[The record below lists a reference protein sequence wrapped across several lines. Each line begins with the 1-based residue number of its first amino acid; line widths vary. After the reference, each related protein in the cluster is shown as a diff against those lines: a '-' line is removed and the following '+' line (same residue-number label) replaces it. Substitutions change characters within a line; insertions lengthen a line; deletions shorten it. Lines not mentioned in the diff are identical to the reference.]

1 MNYNGN
7 IYRPPIEAHTMLIPV
22 TEGCTHNRC
31 TFCNMYRNVPFRMWS
46 LDEVENYVAEV
57 KSRYGR
63 LADSIDR
70 VYLLG
75 ADPFALSAE
84 KLLERISLI
93 KKYLPNVAVITMYA
107 RMDNIAH
114 KSDEDLQRLK
124 EAGVNDLYIGVECG
138 LNDVLADLNKGYSA
152 DETREQCRRLNAVE
166 ISHCDLL
173 MLGTAGKGRGLET
186 AEATAALENEIK
198 PTKILL
204 NTMSAFEGT
213 VLDKNIRDGRFI
225 PATEKEILQ
234 EEYAFLQALE
244 LPDTYFWAIHPLDSV
259 GVEGVLKTHKDR
271 MLTKLGRA
279 IETVDNSAYNR
290 VSRRGTL

>member
-7 IYRPPIEAHTMLIPV
+7 IYRPPIEAHTILIPV
-22 TEGCTHNRC
+22 TEGCTHNKC
-31 TFCNMYRNVPFRMWS
+31 TFCNMYQNVPFRMWT

-70 VYLLG
+70 VYLVG

-93 KKYLPNVAVITMYA
+93 KKYLPNVLVITMYA
-107 RMDNIAH
+107 RTDNIAH
-114 KSDEDLQRLK
+114 KSDEDLKCLK

-152 DETREQCRRLNAVE
+152 DETRKQCLRLNAVG

-173 MLGTAGKGRGLET
+173 MLGTAGEGRGLEN

-213 VLDKNIRDGRFI
+213 VLDKDIRDGRFV

-259 GVEGVLKTHKDR
+259 GVEGVLKTDKDR
-271 MLTKLGRA
+271 MLEKLGRA

>member
-22 TEGCTHNRC
+22 TEGCTHNKC
-31 TFCNMYRNVPFRMWS
+31 TFCNMYQDVPFRMWT
-46 LDEVENYVAEV
+46 LDEVENHVAEV

-70 VYLLG
+70 VYLVG

-107 RMDNIAH
+107 RTDNIAH
-114 KSDEDLQRLK
+114 KSDEDLKCLK

-138 LNDVLADLNKGYSA
+138 LNDVLSDLNKGYSA
-152 DETREQCRRLNAVE
+152 DETREQCLRLNAVG

-173 MLGTAGKGRGLET
+173 MLGTAGIGRGLEVAT
-186 AEATAALENEIK
+186 ATAALENEIK

-213 VLDKNIRDGRFI
+213 VLDKDIQDGRFI

-259 GVEGVLKTHKDR
+259 GVEGVLKTDKDR
-271 MLTKLGRA
+271 MLEKLGRA

>member
-7 IYRPPIEAHTMLIPV
+7 IYRPPIEAHTMLIPI
-22 TEGCTHNRC
+22 TEGCTHNKC
-31 TFCNMYRNVPFRMWS
+31 TFCNMYQNVPFRMWS
-46 LDEVENYVAEV
+46 LNEVENYAAEV

-70 VYLLG
+70 VYLVG

-107 RMDNIAH
+107 RTDNIAH
-114 KSDEDLQRLK
+114 KTDEDLKRLK

-138 LNDVLADLNKGYSA
+138 LNDVLSDLNKGYSA
-152 DETREQCRRLNAVE
+152 DETRAQCLRLNAVG
-166 ISHCDLL
+166 IDHCDLL

-186 AEATAALENEIK
+186 AKATAALENEIK
-198 PTKILL
+198 PAKILL

-213 VLDKNIRDGRFI
+213 VLDKDIQDGRFT

-234 EEYAFLQALE
+234 EEYAFLQTLE

-259 GVEGVLKTHKDR
+259 GVEGVLKTDKDR
-271 MLTKLGRA
+271 MLAKLGRA

>member
-22 TEGCTHNRC
+22 TEGCTHNKC

-46 LDEVENYVAEV
+46 LDEFENYVSEV

-70 VYLLG
+70 VYLVG

-84 KLLERISLI
+84 KLLTRISLI

-107 RMDNIAH
+107 RTDNIAH
-114 KSDEDLQRLK
+114 KSDEDLKRLK

-152 DETREQCRRLNAVE
+152 DETREQCLRLNAVG

-173 MLGTAGKGRGLET
+173 MLGTAGKGRGLE
-186 AEATAALENEIK
+186 AAQATAALENEIK

-213 VLDKNIRDGRFI
+213 VLDKDIRDGRFV

-234 EEYAFLQALE
+234 EEYALLQALE

-259 GVEGVLKTHKDR
+259 GVEGVLKTDKER
-271 MLTKLGRA
+271 MLGKLGKA
-279 IETVDNSAYNR
+279 IETVDNSAYIR

>member
-7 IYRPPIEAHTMLIPV
+7 IYRPPIEAHTMLIPI
-22 TEGCTHNRC
+22 TEGCTHNKC
-31 TFCNMYRNVPFRMWS
+31 TFCNMYHNVPFRMWS

-57 KSRYGR
+57 KARYGR
-63 LADSIDR
+63 LADNIDR
-70 VYLLG
+70 VYLVG

-84 KLLERISLI
+84 NLLTRISLI

-107 RMDNIAH
+107 RTDNIAH
-114 KSDEDLQRLK
+114 KSDEDLKRLK

-152 DETREQCRRLNAVE
+152 DETREQCLRLNAVG
-166 ISHCDLL
+166 INHCDLL
-173 MLGTAGKGRGLET
+173 MLGTAGKGRGLEN
-186 AEATAALENEIK
+186 AKATAALENEIK
-198 PTKILL
+198 PAQILL
-204 NTMSAFEGT
+204 NTMSAFEDT
-213 VLDKNIRDGRFI
+213 VLDKDIRNGKFV

-271 MLTKLGRA
+271 MLEKLGRA
-279 IETVDNSAYNR
+279 IETVDNRAYNR

>member
-7 IYRPPIEAHTMLIPV
+7 IYRPPIEANTLLIPV
-22 TEGCTHNRC
+22 TEGCTHNKC
-31 TFCNMYRNVPFRMWS
+31 TFCNMYQNVPFRMWA
-46 LDEVENYVAEV
+46 LDEFENYVAEI
-57 KSRYGR
+57 KSHYCR

-70 VYLLG
+70 VYLVG

-93 KKYLPNVAVITMYA
+93 KKYLPNVTVITMYA
-107 RMDNIAH
+107 RTDNIAH
-114 KSDEDLQRLK
+114 KSDEDLKRLK

-138 LNDVLADLNKGYSA
+138 LNDVLSDLNKGYSA
-152 DETREQCRRLNAVE
+152 DETKEQCLRLNAVG

-173 MLGTAGKGRGLET
+173 MLGTAGKGRGLE
-186 AEATAALENEIK
+186 AAKATAALENEIK

-213 VLDKNIRDGRFI
+213 TLDKDIQDGRFV

-234 EEYAFLQALE
+234 EEYAFLQTLE

-259 GVEGVLKTHKDR
+259 GVEGVLKTDKDR
-271 MLTKLGRA
+271 MLNKLGRA
-279 IETVDNSAYNR
+279 IETVDNRAYNR